1 MVSQTNELNNR
12 PAQRNVPALQGDS
25 DDPGVIRHQIKAT
38 RVQLGQTIEQ
48 IQERLSPERLK
59 AQTKETIREAT
70 IGKVE
75 EMTNKAEREMKSW
88 RRRITHTV
96 KENPVPAALI
106 GIGVGWLMISN
117 SENDDYDSEYSYR
130 SNINRYQDPYDDSS
144 HRSMRS
150 RSGEGRTWVGERA
163 QEVREDVG
171 SAAERAKEYT
181 SSVAESV
188 QESTSETLE
197 QAERRVTE
205 IGDQLRE
212 TAVDAKERVQ
222 ETAAQLEARAQRG
235 MRRTKQ
241 TFIET
246 MEENPL
252 ALGAAAL
259 AIGALVG
266 ASLPSTRYENR
277 LMGEKR
283 DEMFD
288 EAKERL
294 QETSQKVQNVAR
306 EAKDAA
312 VDTAKEEADKQNLRP
327 QAKLGSTASTTGQST
342 STTSVS
348 TATTATEQKNNPQ
361 HRPNS

>member
-1 MVSQTNELNNR
+1 MASQTDELSNR
-12 PAQRNVPALQGDS
+12 PTQYNVPAVPSDI
-25 DDPGVIRHQIKAT
+25 DDPGVIRHQIKET
-38 RVQLGQTIEQ
+38 RVQMGQTIEQ

-59 AQTKETIREAT
+59 EQAKETIREAT

-106 GIGVGWLMISN
+106 GIGIGWLMISD
-117 SENDDYDSEYSYR
+117 SDNDDYGSEYSHS
-130 SNINRYQDPYDDSS
+130 SNVNRYQTPYYDPSR
-144 HRSMRS
+144 RSIRS
-150 RSGEGRTWVGERA
+150 GSGEGRSWVGEKA
-163 QEVREDVG
+163 QEIREG
-171 SAAERAKEYT
+171 ASSAAESAKEYT

-188 QESTSETLE
+188 QESASDVLE

-205 IGDQLRE
+205 MGDQVRE
-212 TAVDAKERVQ
+212 TAVDTQERVR
-222 ETAAQLEARAQRG
+222 ETAVELEARAKQS

-252 ALGAAAL
+252 AVGAAAL

-283 DEMFD
+283 DEVLD
-288 EAKERL
+288 EAKDRL
-294 QETSQKVQNVAR
+294 QETSQKLQNVAR

-312 VDTAKEEADKQNLRP
+312 VETAKEEADKQNWRP
-327 QAKLGSTASTTGQST
+327 QQTKSDPTASTTGQST
-342 STTSVS
+342 TG
-348 TATTATEQKNNPQ
+348 P
-361 HRPNS
+361 